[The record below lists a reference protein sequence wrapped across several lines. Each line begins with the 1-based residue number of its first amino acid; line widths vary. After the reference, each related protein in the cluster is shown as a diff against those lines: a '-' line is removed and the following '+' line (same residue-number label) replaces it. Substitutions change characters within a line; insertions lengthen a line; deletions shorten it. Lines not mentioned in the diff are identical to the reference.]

1 MYNIIGVS
9 TKDFAGMNRVGIS
22 IIIIFMTKLGKKKK
36 LSLIIAKPKVIV
48 KNLQLF
54 SKDVLR

>member
-1 MYNIIGVS
+1 
-9 TKDFAGMNRVGIS
+9 MNRVRIS
-22 IIIIFMTKLGKKKK
+22 IIIVFITKLGKKKK